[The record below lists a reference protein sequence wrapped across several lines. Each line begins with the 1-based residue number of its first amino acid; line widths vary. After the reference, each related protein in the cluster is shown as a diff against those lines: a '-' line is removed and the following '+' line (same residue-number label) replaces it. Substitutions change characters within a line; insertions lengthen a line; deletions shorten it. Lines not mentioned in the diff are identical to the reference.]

1 MMGKT
6 HTFFLEGKWIS
17 KCQILIYVLI
27 VVFPRKFQTDQSP
40 LEFLFMFMIV
50 TENLTGNFS

>member
-6 HTFFLEGKWIS
+6 HTFFLEGKWKS

-27 VVFPRKFQTDQSP
+27 VFPRKFQTDQSA
-40 LEFLFMFMIV
+40 LEFLFLFMIV